1 MKRYLLLGLSA
12 LMLIVSCQEKQKV
25 TTAQVSVAL
34 TYENAAF
41 AVEGINV
48 SVKET
53 ATGVVYDALTDAE
66 GVASFVLSAGL
77 YEASASYK
85 VPAEGVQ
92 DIYNGLNTNIVVTAG
107 VDETYPLNLSKS
119 SASQIIIKELYNAGC
134 TTAEGKSFVND
145 AYVILYN
152 NSDQPADASKIGFA
166 FATPFNSNSSSKYLV
181 DGALSYEA
189 EGWIPAGYSIWWFQC
204 PVIIEPY
211 SQILICISGCTDN
224 TVTVPASV
232 DLSGADYY
240 MYNPESG
247 YTNKSKYP
255 APPASMPV
263 DHYLQTYLY
272 AMGTAWPLSNT
283 SPAFYII
290 RQAGIEEFTKD
301 SNNYDTTENVKLPV
315 VKVPMEWVVDAVEV
329 YNQTTADKNG
339 KRFPASIDAG
349 CVEINP
355 KNGYTAYRNVDKA
368 ATEAL
373 AENEGKLVYN
383 YAGGTEDVEGTT
395 DPSGIDAEA
404 SIANGAHIIYMDSN
418 NSSNDFH
425 QRKVASIKKK

>member
-1 MKRYLLLGLSA
+1 
-12 LMLIVSCQEKQKV
+12 
-25 TTAQVSVAL
+25 
-34 TYENAAF
+34 
-41 AVEGINV
+41 
-48 SVKET
+48 
-53 ATGVVYDALTDAE
+53 
-66 GVASFVLSAGL
+66 
-77 YEASASYK
+77 
-85 VPAEGVQ
+85 
-92 DIYNGLNTNIVVTAG
+92 
-107 VDETYPLNLSKS
+107 
-119 SASQIIIKELYNAGC
+119 ASQIIIKELYNTGC

-152 NSDQPADASKIGFA
+152 NSDQPADASEIGFA

-240 MYNPESG
+240 MYDPECG
-247 YTNKSKYP
+247 FTNASKYP

-349 CVEINP
+349 YVEINP